1 MRKGRCQI
9 SVGSKAIQNADSAG
23 GGSMGKMRF
32 IIICIP
38 HTRNALSAKG
48 QIQVVMYTIGTIRK
62 WKVGQLWS
70 LGKMRQENISDLYLF
85 ELQDIFELI
94 ITFASIHLVLNKNLL
109 FFELNKS
116 SGLTVP
122 RSTAK
127 ICPRQN

>member
-62 WKVGQLWS
+62 WKVGNFGLWV
-70 LGKMRQENISDLYLF
+70 KRHRKTF
-85 ELQDIFELI
+85 LI
-94 ITFASIHLVLNKNLL
+94 YTCLNCRAFSN
-109 FFELNKS
+109 
-116 SGLTVP
+116 
-122 RSTAK
+122 
-127 ICPRQN
+127 